1 MPISLI
7 REIKF
12 SRILIVLQYALCGF
26 ISDVTDSTTYDTAVE
41 EVTAL
46 CGDIGLNLLLHNAGI
61 HIVNNFTNVS
71 EDAMMQVYKTN
82 TVAPLILSKV
92 IEFDLSSVSLISPEF
107 HPWLAEIPAPIGS
120 PEVAGH
126 AHEWLLMIG

>member
-1 MPISLI
+1 MAVESVNALI
-7 REIKF
+7 CMCTIYY
-12 SRILIVLQYALCGF
+12 SVLCGF
-26 ISDVTDSTTYDTAVE
+26 ILDVTDSTTYATAVE

-61 HIVNNFTNVS
+61 HIVNSFTNVS

-92 IEFDLSSVSLISPEF
+92 LNS
-107 HPWLAEIPAPIGS
+107 A
-120 PEVAGH
+120 
-126 AHEWLLMIG
+126 